1 MNVRRMSFV
10 NIGLFVSASLTRNT
24 LEFLFR
30 FGGATVSSL
39 SKSLVLTALAVVR
52 QMQNIRTE
60 LSESRLCLMLLCK
73 VIPILILCS
82 CLSSSAPAQGG
93 VPDLLPLAYPHAVV
107 HEQDF
112 NKTVLP
118 ITELKFVG
126 LGITAKFGTG
136 FCLDPEC
143 RFIGTNYHI
152 AVMSRPKKIRGEQVV
167 QRYLATGSDDEGASW
182 NDGQY
187 VSPMKYN
194 LSRDLAIFELR
205 HPLPH
210 FHGIAFSLH
219 DMQVGEEVDIY
230 TYPKE
235 TISPKRKLIQFH
247 GTFKGQTTKGLL
259 ALDYELSAGKAIRPG
274 ASGGIVVESK
284 TQQIVG
290 VLNGI
295 ERNGEQIALAV
306 PVQSLADFV
315 SKVQP
320 FLAQSIFP
328 SLRTISPVSADLYP
342 KFMAHPADGLQHRP
356 EEPAEVKALRS
367 KAQLLADSLRNFL
380 AVQTFAWG
388 SKDNVPAAVSAYE
401 IQVLGGY
408 QRFREYPDGKKEL
421 TDVPFPPLNNVM
433 VPGGEWSELPKMVG
447 IELGLHIHQAGDVVV
462 NGRRIK
468 VFQYWADPE
477 DDVCRWKS
485 VLDFGFF
492 AVNKIVT
499 VACYG
504 EVWTDEDTNILRMSE
519 HYELPGKWKDYQGVV
534 TYGWLQRK
542 DEIPLLVPLTISTQ
556 AEYNK
561 KVYWCRGHFTDYQKF
576 SSQTRIAAD

>member
-1 MNVRRMSFV
+1 MNV
-10 NIGLFVSASLTRNT
+10 
-24 LEFLFR
+24 
-30 FGGATVSSL
+30 
-39 SKSLVLTALAVVR
+39 
-52 QMQNIRTE
+52 QNIRTE
-60 LSESRLCLMLLCK
+60 LSEYRLYLMILSK
-73 VIPILILCS
+73 VIPILILCW
-82 CLSSSAPAQGG
+82 CLSSSAPAREGF
-93 VPDLLPLAYPHAVV
+93 PDLLPLAYPHTVV
-107 HEQDF
+107 HAQDF

-126 LGITAKFGTG
+126 IGIAAKFGTG

-143 RFIGTNYHI
+143 RFIGTNYHV
-152 AVMSRPKKIRGEQVV
+152 AMRSRPRKIRGEQVI
-167 QRYLATGSDDEGASW
+167 QRYLATGSDDEGATW

-210 FHGIAFSLH
+210 FHGIEFSLH
-219 DMQVGEEVDIY
+219 DLQVGQEVDIY
-230 TYPKE
+230 TYPKV
-235 TISPKRKLIQFH
+235 TISPKRKLTHFH
-247 GTFKGQTTKGLL
+247 GTFKGQTTRGLL
-259 ALDYELSAGKAIRPG
+259 AFDYELSDDKAIFPG

-284 TQQIVG
+284 SQQIVG
-290 VLNGI
+290 VFNGV
-295 ERNGEQIALAV
+295 ERNGERIALAV

-328 SLRTISPVSADLYP
+328 SAKTISPVLADLYP
-342 KFMAHPADGLQHRP
+342 KFMPPPVDGLQHRP
-356 EEPAEVKALRS
+356 EEPAEVKVLRS
-367 KAQLLADSLRNFL
+367 NAQLLADSLRNFM
-380 AVQTFAWG
+380 AVQTLAWG
-388 SKDNVPAAVSAYE
+388 SRDDVPLAVSAYE

-421 TDVPFPPLNNVM
+421 RDIPFPPLNNVM
-433 VPGGEWSELPKMVG
+433 VPGGEWSELPEMVG
-447 IELGLHIHQAGDVVV
+447 TELRLNIHQADDVVV
-462 NGRRIK
+462 NGQRLK

-477 DDVCRWKS
+477 DDVCKWKS
-485 VLDFGFF
+485 ILDFGFF
-492 AVNKIVT
+492 AVSKIVT

-519 HYELPGKWKDYQGVV
+519 HYEIPGKWKDYQGVV

-542 DEIPLLVPLTISTQ
+542 EEIPLLVPLTIATQ

-561 KVYWCRGHFTDYQKF
+561 KIYWCRGHFTDYQKF
-576 SSQTRIAAD
+576 SSRVKLGAD